1 MKIALREDMT
11 PGNTLV
17 DRLAYLERIGIEG
30 VELSAGSLAMTDDQV
45 RAAFARSSV
54 RAANIAGGMK
64 LLDPDPAV
72 RERSF
77 DLTSRRLAL
86 AAELGAAGVLE
97 VPQFGRRP
105 ALPDLSPFR
114 SAHDLEAGLL
124 GAQLARL
131 APVALAAGVPL
142 FLEPLNRYEA
152 YLVNRVEQGVDFAR
166 AAGPG
171 IATMADFFHMGI
183 EEVDLAASIRA
194 GGELVAYVH
203 VADSNRQ
210 QPGNG
215 HLDFAPGFRALKD
228 IGYDGWVGIECRI
241 AVPAG
246 GTFDEALAATVA
258 HVRSLWASA

>member
-1 MKIALREDMT
+1 MRIALREDMT
-11 PGNTLV
+11 PGRSLAE
-17 DRLAYLERIGIEG
+17 RLAYLERAGIEG
-30 VELSAGSLAMTDDQV
+30 IELSAGSLDLPDDEL
-45 RAAFARSSV
+45 RATMFASPV

-77 DLTSRRLAL
+77 EITRRRLAI

-97 VPQFGRRP
+97 VPQFGRGP
-105 ALPDLSPFR
+105 ALPDLSPFQSGR
-114 SAHDLEAGLL
+114 DLESGLF
-124 GAQLARL
+124 ATQLARL
-131 APVALAAGVPL
+131 APLALAAGVPL

-152 YLVNRVEQGVDFAR
+152 YLVNRVEQGAQFAR

-171 IATMADFFHMGI
+171 IATMVDFFHANI
-183 EEVDLAASIRA
+183 EEVDVANSIRVA
-194 GGELVAYVH
+194 GEEVVYVH

-215 HLDFAPGFRALKD
+215 HFDFGPGFTALKE

-241 AVPAG
+241 VGP
-246 GTFDEALAATVA
+246 FDESLRAAVE
-258 HVRSLWASA
+258 HVRRLWDAA

>member
-11 PGNTLV
+11 PGKSQAE
-17 DRLAYLERIGIEG
+17 RLAYLERTGIEG
-30 VELSAGSLAMTDDQV
+30 IELSAGSLTMTHDEV
-45 RAAFARSSV
+45 RAAFAGSSA

-64 LLDPDPAV
+64 LLSSDPGE

-77 DLTSRRLAL
+77 ELTSRRLAL
-86 AAELGAAGVLE
+86 AGELGAAGVLE
-97 VPQFGRRP
+97 VPQFGGGP

-114 SAHDLEAGLL
+114 SARNLEAGLL
-124 GAQLARL
+124 AAQLARL
-131 APVALAAGVPL
+131 APVALSAGVPL

-194 GGELVAYVH
+194 GGEYVAYVH

-215 HLDFAPGFRALKD
+215 HLDFTPGFRALEE
-228 IGYDGWVGIECRI
+228 IGYDGWIGIECRI
-241 AVPAG
+241 AVPDG
-246 GTFDEALAATVA
+246 GSFDGALAATVA
-258 HVRSLWASA
+258 HVRSLWANA